1 VLVRYIVQRI
11 ALLVPLVI
19 GVTMLVFSLSRFAPG
34 DPVYAALG
42 LDYTPAQAQKMRHE
56 LGLDQG
62 IVTQYLTWAGNAAR
76 GRLGRSIV
84 LNSSVQSVIAQRGP
98 TTALLA
104 VFAVG
109 MALVVSVPL
118 GVIAAIWKDSWVDNL
133 LRAVAVVGASM
144 PVFWLGLLLLMLL
157 AVRLHWFPAGGGLA
171 DYGLRALVLPAITL
185 AVSFSALIVRMVRS
199 MMLEVLG
206 QDYIRT
212 ARAKGLGGIA
222 LYGRHAL
229 RNALIPVVTVVGLQF
244 GLVLGGA
251 VLTETI
257 FNVPGLGRLLIESV
271 TRRDYPLIQGVV
283 LVTAMTFICVN
294 LVVDLLY
301 MVLNPQVRYG

>member
-1 VLVRYIVQRI
+1 MDN
-11 ALLVPLVI
+11 
-19 GVTMLVFSLSRFAPG
+19 T
-34 DPVYAALG
+34 
-42 LDYTPAQAQKMRHE
+42 
-56 LGLDQG
+56 
-62 IVTQYLTWAGNAAR
+62 
-76 GRLGRSIV
+76 
-84 LNSSVQSVIAQRGP
+84 VQSIIARRLP

-109 MALVVSVPL
+109 LALVVSVPL
-118 GVIAAIWKDSWVDNL
+118 GVVAAIWKDSWVDNV
-133 LRAVAVVGASM
+133 LRVVAIVGASM
-144 PVFWLGLLLLMLL
+144 PVFWLGLLLLTVLS
-157 AVRLHWFPAGGGLA
+157 VRLHWFPAGGGIA
-171 DYGLRALVLPAITL
+171 DYGLRALVLPALTL
-185 AVSFSALIVRMVRS
+185 ATSFSALIVRMVRS

-212 ARAKGLGGIA
+212 ARAKGLGGAA

-229 RNALIPVVTVVGLQF
+229 RNALIPVVTVVGVQF
-244 GLVLGGA
+244 GTVLGGA

-283 LVTAMTFICVN
+283 LLTAMAFICVN
-294 LVVDLLY
+294 LFVDLLY

>member
-1 VLVRYIVQRI
+1 MPVRYIIQRLV
-11 ALLVPLVI
+11 LLVPLVI

-34 DPVYAALG
+34 DPIYAALG
-42 LDYTPAQAQKMRHE
+42 FDYTPEQAQKMRHD
-56 LGLDQG
+56 LGLDRG
-62 IVTQYLTWAGNAAR
+62 IAAQYLTWVGNAAQ

-84 LNSSVQSVIAQRGP
+84 MDNTVQSIIGRRIP

-109 MALVVSVPL
+109 LALLVSIPL
-118 GVIAAIWKDSWVDNL
+118 GVIAAIWKDSWADNV
-133 LRAVAVVGASM
+133 LRAGAITGASM
-144 PVFWLGLLLLMLL
+144 PVFWLGLLLLTVLS
-157 AVRLHWFPAGGGLA
+157 VRLHWFPAGGGVA
-171 DYGLRALVLPAITL
+171 DYGLRALVLPAVTL
-185 AVSFSALIVRMVRS
+185 ATSFSALIVRMVRS

-212 ARAKGLGGIA
+212 ARAKGLGRMA

-229 RNALIPVVTVVGLQF
+229 RNALIPVVTVVGVQF
-244 GLVLGGA
+244 GSVLGGA

-283 LVTAMTFICVN
+283 LVTAVGFICVN
-294 LVVDLLY
+294 LLVDVLY
-301 MVLNPQVRYG
+301 MVLNPQIRYG